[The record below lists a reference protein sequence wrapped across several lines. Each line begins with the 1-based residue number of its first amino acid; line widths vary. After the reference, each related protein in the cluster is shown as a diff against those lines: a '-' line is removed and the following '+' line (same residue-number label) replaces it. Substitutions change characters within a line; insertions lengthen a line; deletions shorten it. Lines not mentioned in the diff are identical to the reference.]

1 MTMPDD
7 SPRAPPG
14 DVTGPDLN
22 FETSEAATTIAAALH
37 LLRVMGWQV
46 LAPEEAL
53 RMRRG
58 RLAGVLLEPVL
69 AERLAAL
76 NRVRG
81 RADDVPFSEANIATA
96 IERLRAG
103 ASPLGLLRANEAM
116 TDLLLLGTSLPQM
129 VDGETRSHSLRY
141 VDWSDPARNAFHVVP
156 EFEVTRARRTD
167 SYIPDLVLFV
177 NGIPLGV
184 IEGKALR
191 VDVAQAISQHLR
203 NQSPDGI
210 TALFATAQILG
221 AVNIRDARYG
231 TVSTAAKFWGTWRDD
246 PDEDAAARAAVGP
259 EPSAQDRLLHALF
272 RPDRLLD
279 MAHRFTLFDAAEKKI
294 ARYQQVHAIKRI
306 LARLRTVGADGRRPG
321 GVLWHT
327 QGSGK
332 SLTMVMLARA
342 LALESG
348 IPGARVVLVTDRTDL
363 DDQLSTTFR
372 NSGLEPVQATSGRHL
387 VESVQHG
394 RGLVSSTLQKFN
406 AALNVRDLRD
416 DSPDV
421 FLLVDE
427 SHRSQSGAMHARLRK
442 VFPNACYLGFTGT
455 PLLKREKS
463 TFVQFGDLIDRYD
476 MRQAVE
482 DRQVVPLLYEGRLV
496 EQEVNKVGL
505 DVWFDR
511 TTAALSPEARADL
524 KRRFARMAEVGQ
536 TSGTLAAVA
545 FDISQHFATTFGGTS
560 FKGQVVAPSKRAAV
574 MLKKVLDE
582 IGFVTS
588 EVVIS
593 PPDDREGHE
602 AVEDEPSDQVQAF
615 WRRMVGPTGRYGDE
629 HAYVEGI
636 TTAFKK
642 AETPE
647 ILVCVSKLLTGFDA
661 PRNAVLYI
669 VRPMRDHELLQ
680 AIARVN
686 RLHDGKE
693 HGLIVDYQGLLGSL
707 DKALAAY
714 DALAGYSEE
723 DIADVVRSV
732 RQEVEALPQ
741 LHADLLD
748 IFRGVPPPADLEA
761 CRRQLADD
769 DRRRE
774 FYARLAAFGRT
785 LHTALSVA
793 EFVNDPANAA
803 AIARYKADLKR
814 FHDLRAAAKAS
825 YEPGEDTATLE
836 PRIRKLL
843 DQHVTAH
850 EVRVLTPA
858 VDILD
863 KAALAASVEA
873 AGGTPAAKADVI
885 AAALKRTLTEN
896 MEEDPALYRRFSDM
910 IEIAILDFRQG
921 RLDQL
926 AYLQKIEGIQNDFT
940 RKRDDALPEGMR
952 GAPNA
957 AAFFREGAS
966 VLAEAG
972 VPDAQ
977 ARTVA
982 AEFGIAAEQ
991 VVNTHRK
998 VDWTDDS
1005 DAQRAMQNDLD
1016 DYLFDHVRGKLGLDL
1031 PTIVMDE
1038 LIARVLRVARARMA
1052 GSEA

>member
-1 MTMPDD
+1 MPDD
-7 SPRAPPG
+7 ALRH
-14 DVTGPDLN
+14 DLD
-22 FETSEAATTIAAALH
+22 FETSEKATTIAAALH
-37 LLRVMGWQV
+37 LLQAMGWQV
-46 LAPEEAL
+46 LSSEEAL

-58 RLAGVLLEPVL
+58 RLASVLLEPVL

-76 NRVRG
+76 NRVRA
-81 RADDVPFSEANIATA
+81 RAGDVPFSEANIATA
-96 IERLRAG
+96 IDRLRG
-103 ASPLGLLRANEAM
+103 TGPLGLLRANEAM

-129 VDGETRSHSLRY
+129 VEGETRSHSLRY
-141 VDWSDPARNAFHVVP
+141 IDWGKPANNVFHVVP
-156 EFEVTRARRTD
+156 EFEVTRSRRTD

-184 IEGKALR
+184 IEGKAMR
-191 VDVAQAISQHLR
+191 VDVKQAVSQHLR

-210 TALFATAQILG
+210 TSLFATVQILG
-221 AVNIRDARYG
+221 AINIRDTRYA
-231 TVSTAAKFWGTWRDD
+231 TVGTAAKFWAIWRDD
-246 PDEDAAARAAVGP
+246 PDEDAAVRAAVGP

-272 RPDRLLD
+272 RPDRLVD
-279 MAHRFTLFDAAEKKI
+279 IARRFTLFDAGEKKI

-306 LARLRTVGADGRRPG
+306 LARLRTISGDGKRPG

-342 LALESG
+342 LAIEEQ

-372 NSGLEPVQATSGRHL
+372 NSGLEPVQASSGRHL
-387 VESVQHG
+387 LESVLRG

-416 DSPDV
+416 ESADV

-427 SHRSQSGAMHARLRK
+427 SHRSQSGAMHTRLRR

-455 PLLKREKS
+455 PLLKKEKS
-463 TFVQFGDLIDRYD
+463 TFARFGDLIDRYD

-482 DRQVVPLLYEGRLV
+482 DGQVVPLLYEGRLV
-496 EQEVNKVGL
+496 EHEVNKAGL

-511 TTAALSPEARADL
+511 TTASLSPEARADL

-536 TSGTLAAVA
+536 TSGTLTAVA
-545 FDISQHFATTFGGTS
+545 FDISQHFAATFGGTP

-574 MLKKVLDE
+574 ALKKALDD
-582 IGFVTS
+582 IGMVTS

-593 PPDDREGHE
+593 PPDEREGHE
-602 AVEDEPSDQVQAF
+602 EVEEEPTDEVQAF
-615 WRRMVGPTGRYGDE
+615 WRRMMGRYGDE
-629 HAYVEGI
+629 RAYVDGI

-642 AETPE
+642 SETPE
-647 ILVCVSKLLTGFDA
+647 ILICVSKLLTGFDA
-661 PRNAVLYI
+661 PRSAVLYI

-686 RLHDGKE
+686 RLFDGKE

-714 DALAGYSEE
+714 DALAGYDEE
-723 DIADVVRSV
+723 DIADIVRSV
-732 RQEVEALPQ
+732 KDEVDALPQ
-741 LHADLLD
+741 RHADLLD
-748 IFRGVPPPADLEA
+748 VFRGVPPPADLEA
-761 CRRQLADD
+761 CRRHLADD
-769 DRRRE
+769 DRRRD
-774 FYARLAAFGRT
+774 FTGKLAAFGRT

-793 EFVNDPANAA
+793 EFVNQPANAG

-825 YEPGEDTATLE
+825 YEPGEDTAELE

-843 DQHVTAH
+843 DAHVTAH

-885 AAALKRTLTEN
+885 AAAMKRTLTER
-896 MEEDPALYRRFSDM
+896 MDEDPALYRRFADM
-910 IEIAILDFRQG
+910 IEQVILDFRQG

-926 AYLQKIEGIQNDFT
+926 DYLHKVEGIRRDFA
-940 RKRDDALPEGMR
+940 RKRDDALPEGLR
-952 GAPNA
+952 SAPDA
-957 AAFFREGAS
+957 AAFFREAA
-966 VLAEAG
+966 VALAEAG
-972 VPDAQ
+972 VSEAQ
-977 ARTVA
+977 ARDVA
-982 AEFGIAAEQ
+982 ANFAVAAEQ
-991 VVNTHRK
+991 VVTRHRK
-998 VDWTDDS
+998 VDWTEDA

-1016 DYLFDHVRGKLGLDL
+1016 DYLFDHVRGDLGLSL
-1031 PTIVMDE
+1031 PTAVMDD
-1038 LIARVLRVARARMA
+1038 LIVRVLRVARARMA
-1052 GSEA
+1052 GSGA